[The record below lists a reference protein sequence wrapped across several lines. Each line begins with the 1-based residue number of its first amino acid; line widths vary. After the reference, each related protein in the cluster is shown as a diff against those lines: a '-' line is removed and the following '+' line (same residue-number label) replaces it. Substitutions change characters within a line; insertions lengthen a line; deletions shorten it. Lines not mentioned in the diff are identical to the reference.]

1 MDGSHYSFSLL
12 LSLTHSD
19 HQLLSRCCKGT
30 LQFFSCSVFLKKK
43 VSGFRRN
50 IRDGL
55 AQQSSQ
61 VMGMPSTPS
70 WLVSVRTL
78 AGEGSTRFHLRQT
91 LLFVNNQQAASFSSN
106 CTETFSFAY
115 YRPQLYPIQSM
126 STCSVTTP
134 TPAPKGRK
142 GTILMSPQSSLM

>member
-1 MDGSHYSFSLL
+1 MLL
-12 LSLTHSD
+12 QRNHSILF
-19 HQLLSRCCKGT
+19 LLC
-30 LQFFSCSVFLKKK
+30 FFLKK
-43 VSGFRRN
+43 VSGLRKN

-70 WLVSVRTL
+70 GLVSVRTFV
-78 AGEGSTRFHLRQT
+78 GEGSTRFHLRQT

-115 YRPQLYPIQSM
+115 YRPQLYPIQST
-126 STCSVTTP
+126 STCCHDSHPCPQRQEGNNSHVTSVFSHV
-134 TPAPKGRK
+134 G
-142 GTILMSPQSSLM
+142 